1 MFYLWQIVEKNITK
15 SRVDVTFKDAVEM
28 FKDDMK
34 TLKEHIYIK
43 RRQLN
48 AYHKI
53 KAFLSENDWM
63 LHAEFAGSYKNNQ
76 EDAI

>member
-34 TLKEHIYIK
+34 TLKEHIHIK

-48 AYHKI
+48 AYNKI
-53 KAFLSENDWM
+53 KASLSEND
-63 LHAEFAGSYKNNQ
+63 
-76 EDAI
+76 

>member
-15 SRVDVTFKDAVEM
+15 SRVDVAFKDAVEM

-53 KAFLSENDWM
+53 KASLSENYWM
-63 LHAEFAGSYKNNQ
+63 LHSEFAGSYKNNQ
-76 EDAI
+76 QDAI